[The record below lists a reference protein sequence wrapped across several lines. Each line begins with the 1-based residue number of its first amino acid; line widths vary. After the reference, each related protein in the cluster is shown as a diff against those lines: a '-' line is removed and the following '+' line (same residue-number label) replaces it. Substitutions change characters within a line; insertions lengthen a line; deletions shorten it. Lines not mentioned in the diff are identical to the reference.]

1 MFASSKSP
9 FYPSTQQLTI
19 DTIDR
24 EEYARFA
31 TEHFAKHNV
40 KFPHEVFDV
49 IYDNYE
55 GHTWHVRCR
64 LNRLYGH
71 DRDVNMDLAE
81 YATRQ
86 IISELSYSY
95 ADLLK
100 NYPIG
105 QVRLLKAIAREGC
118 VKEILSGNFISRHQL
133 RAASSVSTS
142 LKKLLDNELVYPS
155 ANGYTVYDRFMDL
168 WLRTQPF

>member
-1 MFASSKSP
+1 MTYPAANPCPCGSGKTFAECCGPILGGEAKAKTAERLMRARYTAYATDDIDFLFQSSGP
-9 FYPSTQQLTI
+9 EV
-19 DTIDR
+19 R
-24 EEYARFA
+24 EE
-31 TEHFAKHNV
+31 
-40 KFPHEVFDV
+40 FD
-49 IYDNYE
+49 
-55 GHTWHVRCR
+55 R

-100 NYPIG
+100 TYPIG

-118 VKEILSGNFISRHQL
+118 VKEILSGNFISSHAYHISFKRC
-133 RAASSVSTS
+133 
-142 LKKLLDNELVYPS
+142 KKMP
-155 ANGYTVYDRFMDL
+155 
-168 WLRTQPF
+168 